1 MESKI
6 LYDPNKRYEK
16 ELKRIEE
23 YVEEDLKDKLKGAL
37 GYLKYIIGKEPRWVI
52 REAYPHM
59 HNNLN
64 IAIEPGICCLYY
76 INRKYAPADDRK
88 LYYTYEP
95 IIIAGR
101 NSSAVLVSE
110 DVWRSIEETLYL
122 NSIPG
127 MKDSI
132 ISGMQEKIEDCSG
145 EIEW

>member
-1 MESKI
+1 MPVLSVSRVKENLDAI
-6 LYDPNKRYEK
+6 LDEVQN
-16 ELKRIEE
+16 
-23 YVEEDLKDKLKGAL
+23 
-37 GYLKYIIGKEPRWVI
+37 
-52 REAYPHM
+52 
-59 HNNLN
+59 
-64 IAIEPGICCLYY
+64 
-76 INRKYAPADDRK
+76 
-88 LYYTYEP
+88 TFEP

-132 ISGMQEKIEDCSG
+132 ISGMQEKIECCSR